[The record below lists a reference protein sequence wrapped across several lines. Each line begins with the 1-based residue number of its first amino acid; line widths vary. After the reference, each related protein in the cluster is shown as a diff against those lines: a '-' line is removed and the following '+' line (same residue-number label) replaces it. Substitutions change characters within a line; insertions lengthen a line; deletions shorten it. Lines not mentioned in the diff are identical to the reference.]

1 MDREAEKT
9 RAPGAA
15 SSRAEK
21 RRAVSRRAGRSRKG
35 IEEKKELAPQKLKL
49 LITIVPRSKGEF
61 YTDLLQ
67 SFEVNLQ
74 YAATGNGTA
83 DSDLLH
89 LMGLDNSEKRVIF
102 SLVRDDR
109 AGEALAALDE
119 KFKTIRNGKGIA
131 FTVPLT
137 GMIGTSVYQFLCNH
151 RRTAR
156 EEEPT

>member
-1 MDREAEKT
+1 MNRSTQKAHTPDA
-9 RAPGAA
+9 APAKG
-15 SSRAEK
+15 EK
-21 RRAVSRRAGRSRKG
+21 RKTVSHRVGRSRKDT
-35 IEEKKELAPQKLKL
+35 EAKKELAPQKLKL

-61 YTDLLQ
+61 YTDFLQ

-89 LMGLDNSEKRVIF
+89 LMGLEDSEKRVIF

-109 AGEALAALDE
+109 ADEALAALDE
-119 KFKTIRNGKGIA
+119 KFKTIRKGKGIA
-131 FTVPLT
+131 LTVPLS

-151 RRTAR
+151 RRTGR
-156 EEEPT
+156 EEETT